1 MVIIKVAQSPTR
13 LHADGKHVK
22 NKSDPKAASVL
33 SRPTPLSS
41 TLENLGR
48 KGVWVCNME
57 PSRDSQPE
65 LRPGDAGF
73 TGFQMHLP
81 ENCLEYM
88 LFVLDTTGTTNNAFS
103 ALEDVRKAAI
113 CLTDDLTRDY
123 IWQRKSFNLE
133 LKRDKG
139 LTYLSGQTD
148 YGDSVE
154 DEWLIVYLL
163 RELTKTFKNLWVR
176 VADSDGEFLLVEAAN
191 VTPKWLNPEN
201 DAHRVWIKDGELKII
216 PIVRDKRTISLSDAV
231 EFLKSSPDKLIHS
244 PFIEAE
250 AFYRLEKY
258 PQQIS
263 ESLHH
268 STVTIPRKLAYI
280 VHARPKSIAAATEAF
295 YLRDPLSLKPLF
307 MPTARLVFPPDD
319 LVTVSIVFTKVL
331 FAQLKSQHFDPPP
344 AWKALIDNAQVA
356 SVNNSPATLKTLA
369 RLEMGMKITTGYE
382 LLARATDRSDN
393 RIVREMAV
401 ILADLEEDGP
411 SALPT
416 DADINGWKDVDR
428 DDDESWM
435 DIDYESF
442 ERELDGKDKSKEAK
456 GKGFGDKNTEADLKK
471 IVSRFEAFLNDDKA
485 GIEGA
490 ELDEMDEDDDE
501 DEEVEG
507 NEYDDGEEDEDE
519 DEDEDKAVSF
529 DEAQFARMMREMMGF
544 PSDEVETAA
553 QTTRASAEIPE
564 ASSMSVGDEIDEETK
579 EIQELMAQFESELKG
594 HGALNLNPKPEKPV
608 MIKDVGKGKQK
619 EDGPAIS
626 RNIYDEESENGDD
639 EVDIDYNLAKNLL
652 ESFKGQAG
660 MAGPA
665 GNILG
670 MLGINLPQ
678 DEGAHDDE
686 DEDEEKEDT

>member
-1 MVIIKVAQSPTR
+1 
-13 LHADGKHVK
+13 
-22 NKSDPKAASVL
+22 
-33 SRPTPLSS
+33 
-41 TLENLGR
+41 
-48 KGVWVCNME
+48 ME
-57 PSRDSQPE
+57 PAQDSQPE

-88 LFVLDTTGTTNNAFS
+88 LFVRDTTGNTFS

-113 CLTDDLTRDY
+113 RLTDELTGDY
-123 IWQRKSFNLE
+123 IWQRGSFNLE

-216 PIVRDKRTISLSDAV
+216 PIFQDKKTLSLSDAV
-231 EFLKSSPDKLIHS
+231 GFLKSSPDKLIHS

-258 PQQIS
+258 PQQIT

-268 STVTIPRKLAYI
+268 SMVTIPRKLAHI
-280 VHARPKSIAAATEAF
+280 IHSRPKSIAPATEAF

-307 MPTARLVFPPDD
+307 MSIAPLIFPPDD
-319 LVTVSIVFTKVL
+319 LVTVSIVFTKIL
-331 FAQLKSQHFDPPP
+331 FAQLKSQHYDPPP
-344 AWKALIDNAQVA
+344 AWQAIIHNAQVA
-356 SVNNSPATLKTLA
+356 SVNDSPATLKTLA

-382 LLARATDRSDN
+382 LSAREADKSDN

-401 ILADLEEDGP
+401 ILGDLEEDGP

-416 DADINGWKDVDR
+416 DAEIKCWKDVDR

-435 DIDYESF
+435 NIDYDSF
-442 ERELDGKDKSKEAK
+442 ERELDGKDKSGGSVGE
-456 GKGFGDKNTEADLKK
+456 GFGDKNTEADLKK

-501 DEEVEG
+501 DEDLEG
-507 NEYDDGEEDEDE
+507 NEYDEEEDED
-519 DEDEDKAVSF
+519 DGEDKAVSF

-544 PSDEVETAA
+544 PSDEVD
-553 QTTRASAEIPE
+553 TTVPSSNTLLENPG
-564 ASSMSVGDEIDEETK
+564 ASSLEAEDEIDEETK
-579 EIQELMAQFESELKG
+579 EIQKLMAQFEAELKG
-594 HGALNLNPKPEKPV
+594 HGALNLNPKPEKPAK
-608 MIKDVGKGKQK
+608 IGDVGKGKQK
-619 EDGPAIS
+619 EIVPANLKS
-626 RNIYDEESENGDD
+626 KYDEESESGDD

-660 MAGPA
+660 LAGPA

-678 DEGAHDDE
+678 DEGNEDDDE
-686 DEDEEKEDT
+686 EDEK

>member
-1 MVIIKVAQSPTR
+1 
-13 LHADGKHVK
+13 
-22 NKSDPKAASVL
+22 
-33 SRPTPLSS
+33 
-41 TLENLGR
+41 
-48 KGVWVCNME
+48 
-57 PSRDSQPE
+57 
-65 LRPGDAGF
+65 
-73 TGFQMHLP
+73 MHLP

-88 LFVLDTTGTTNNAFS
+88 LFILDTSSSTDNTLP
-103 ALEDVRKAAI
+103 ALEDVRKAAVR
-113 CLTDDLTRDY
+113 LTDELTGDY
-123 IWQRKSFNLE
+123 IWQRGSFNLE

-163 RELTKTFKNLWVR
+163 RELTKNFKNLWVR

-191 VTPKWLNPEN
+191 VIPKWLNPEN

-216 PIVRDKRTISLSDAV
+216 PIVQDKRIISLSDAV
-231 EFLKSSPDKLIHS
+231 AFLKSSPDRLIHS
-244 PFIEAE
+244 PFVEAE

-258 PQQIS
+258 PKQIA

-268 STVTIPRKLAYI
+268 STVIIPRKLAYI
-280 VHARPKSIAAATEAF
+280 LHSRPKSIAPATEAF

-307 MPTARLVFPPDD
+307 MPTAPLIFPPDD

-344 AWKALIDNAQVA
+344 AWQALIHNAQVV

-369 RLEMGMKITTGYE
+369 QLEMGMKITTGYE
-382 LLARATDRSDN
+382 LLAREADKSDN

-416 DADINGWKDVDR
+416 DADIKSWKEFDR

-435 DIDYESF
+435 DIDYNSF
-442 ERELDGKDKSKEAK
+442 ERELDGTDQSREAR

-490 ELDEMDEDDDE
+490 EMDEMDVDDD
-501 DEEVEG
+501 
-507 NEYDDGEEDEDE
+507 DDEEDEDHDYEEEE
-519 DEDEDKAVSF
+519 DEEEEDKAVSF

-553 QTTRASAEIPE
+553 QTTKTSTEKPE
-564 ASSMSVGDEIDEETK
+564 ASSMRAEDTIDEETK

-594 HGALNLNPKPEKPV
+594 HGALNLNPKPEKPA
-608 MIKDVGKGKQK
+608 MIKNVGKGKQR
-619 EDGPAIS
+619 EDDPVTP
-626 RNIYDEESENGDD
+626 RNVYDEESESGDD

-660 MAGPA
+660 LAGPA
-665 GNILG
+665 SNILG

-678 DEGAHDDE
+678 DEGGEDGE
-686 DEDEEKEDT
+686 DEDEEKQNNH